1 MATPVLIGILI
12 KRLTYY
18 FSMKLSEK
26 SQEQLIEIIMR
37 KDDVERRLRKHIFL
51 LTQKVTTL
59 NAKLMTL
66 KKQNDLTH

>member
-1 MATPVLIGILI
+1 
-12 KRLTYY
+12 
-18 FSMKLSEK
+18 MKLSEK

-51 LTQKVTTL
+51 LTQKVTAL

-66 KKQNDLTH
+66 KMRNGLTH

>member
-1 MATPVLIGILI
+1 MATPLLIGILI
-12 KRLTYY
+12 KRLTCYL
-18 FSMKLSEK
+18 SMKLSEK

-51 LTQKVTTL
+51 LTQKVTAL

-66 KKQNDLTH
+66 KMQNDLTH

>member
-1 MATPVLIGILI
+1 
-12 KRLTYY
+12 
-18 FSMKLSEK
+18 MKLSEK

-59 NAKLMTL
+59 NAKLVTL
-66 KKQNDLTH
+66 KKQNNLTH